1 MGLILIAEDDEGIH
15 ELLSSIVMTLNHT
28 TAWTHTAQETL
39 DFLQYCTPF
48 LMILDYGLP
57 DMNAQELITRLEN
70 EKRVIPPF
78 ILSTGHGDERIAVS
92 MMKLG
97 ARDYVV
103 KDTFFFDH
111 FIEVIKRVCTEL
123 ENEHKLILAETSLHN
138 SQGLLLGLFEQ
149 SPICIQVLDTNGVIL
164 NVNRAY
170 EKFWGVSATEV
181 NGVLNIFE
189 DPLAI
194 SSGFID
200 FIRPV
205 FAGEVTTMQEF
216 SFDPVLSGKSGNRK
230 NFNLLAFPIKDATG
244 IYRIV
249 LLQNDISGQK
259 QAEAQ
264 IHQLA
269 FYDPLTGLPNRS
281 LMIDRITQRLF
292 FLQRHQQLDVLILL
306 NVDRFKII
314 NDARGNQIGDALL
327 SAISVRIKSLMREA
341 DTVARMTADEFAI
354 LLPNDENN
362 PEQVSFNTLAITSRI
377 CESFRIV
384 PFIVNGETFAITAS
398 LGITLLPE
406 NENDTPGAVFR
417 RSDTALHRAK
427 DAGGNQSAF
436 FETGMGE
443 SASEIYQ
450 LERDL
455 TQAVVNKELRLFL
468 QKQVSAAGEV
478 VGAECL
484 LRWQHPTRN
493 MLSPGLFIPIAEQS
507 DLIIELGSWVMKEA
521 CAILAETEGPVS
533 KIRISVN
540 VSPRH
545 FRKNSFVPWLTGLIA
560 RSGADPLRLTLEI
573 TESHFIGNLND
584 VILKMSEL
592 EELGIQFSI
601 DDFGT
606 GYSSLSYIK
615 RLPIHELKIDKS
627 FVQDALNDPNDAALV
642 EIILDVATHL
652 KLKVVAEG
660 VETEEQAAFLNARGE
675 IIHQGYLYG
684 RPEPACVFLES
695 LRNVGISGMSGN

>member
-15 ELLSSIVMTLNHT
+15 VLLSSIVTALNHT
-28 TAWTHTAQETL
+28 TVWTHTAQETL
-39 DFLQYCTPF
+39 DFLLTCTPF

-57 DMNAQELITRLEN
+57 DMNAQELITRLGN
-70 EKRVIPPF
+70 EKRIIPPF
-78 ILSTGHGDERIAVS
+78 ILSTGHGDERISVN

-97 ARDYVV
+97 AREYVV

-111 FIEVIKRVCTEL
+111 FTEVIKRVCTEL
-123 ENEHKLILAETSLHN
+123 ENENKLILAETSLHN

-170 EKFWGVSATEV
+170 EKFWGVSASDV
-181 NGVLNIFE
+181 NGILNIFD
-189 DPLAI
+189 DPQAI

-216 SFDPVLSGKSGNRK
+216 SFEPLLSGKPGTRK
-230 NFNLLAFPIKDATG
+230 NFTLLAFPIKDATG

-264 IHQLA
+264 IYQLA

-292 FLQRHQQLDVLILL
+292 FLQRHKQLDVLILL
-306 NVDRFKII
+306 NIDRFKII
-314 NDARGNQIGDALL
+314 NDARGNQIGDTLL
-327 SAISVRIKSLMREA
+327 SAIGVRIKSLMREA

-377 CESFRIV
+377 CDSFRMI
-384 PFIVNGETFAITAS
+384 PFVVNGETFAITAS

-406 NENDTPGAVFR
+406 DENDTPGAVFR

-443 SASEIYQ
+443 SASENYQ

-468 QKQVSAAGEV
+468 QKQVNAAGKV

-493 MLSPGLFIPIAEQS
+493 LLSPGLFIPIAEQS

-545 FRKNSFVPWLTGLIA
+545 FRKNSFVPWLTGLVA
-560 RSGADPLRLTLEI
+560 RSGADPRRLTLEI
-573 TESHFIGNLND
+573 TESLFIGNLND
-584 VILKMSEL
+584 VILKMLEL
-592 EELGIQFSI
+592 KELGIQFSI

-652 KLKVVAEG
+652 KLTVVAEG
-660 VETEEQAAFLNARGE
+660 VETEGQAAFLNARGE

-684 RPEPACVFLES
+684 RPEPADGFLES
-695 LRNVGISGMSGN
+695 LRNFGN